1 MRMASPK
8 DHYEIFLA
16 ERYSWMFGDFDAR
29 LDSELAR
36 LKSLGI
42 KTIKGGLGVDPCCGA
57 GTHAIALAR
66 LCYSVEAIDF
76 SETLLAELEERR
88 DDLAVNPIPGDML
101 DAAALVAG
109 PVDVVLCMGDTF
121 VHLQSHGELRRFMS
135 QCAEI
140 LKPGGHLV
148 LSFRDLCQEAEGL
161 DRFITV
167 RETEQRI
174 MTCFLEYEGLHVKVH
189 DLFYEHEN
197 GHWRLDKS
205 MCRKLRLSLG
215 RAAEL
220 SENAGFAITLKG
232 AERGTAGLV
241 ARRLD

>member
-1 MRMASPK
+1 
-8 DHYEIFLA
+8 
-16 ERYSWMFGDFDAR
+16 
-29 LDSELAR
+29 
-36 LKSLGI
+36 
-42 KTIKGGLGVDPCCGA
+42 
-57 GTHAIALAR
+57 
-66 LCYSVEAIDF
+66 
-76 SETLLAELEERR
+76 
-88 DDLAVNPIPGDML
+88 ML

-109 PVDVVLCMGDTF
+109 PVDVALCMGDTF

-167 RETEQRI
+167 RETEQHI
-174 MTCFLEYEGLHVKVH
+174 MTCFLEYGDLHVKVH
-189 DLFYEHEN
+189 DLFYEREN

-205 MCRKLRLSLG
+205 KCRKLHLNLD

-220 SENAGFAITLKG
+220 SENAGFAITFKD
-232 AERGTAGLV
+232 AERGMTDLV

>member
-1 MRMASPK
+1 
-8 DHYEIFLA
+8 
-16 ERYSWMFGDFDAR
+16 
-29 LDSELAR
+29 
-36 LKSLGI
+36 
-42 KTIKGGLGVDPCCGA
+42 
-57 GTHAIALAR
+57 
-66 LCYSVEAIDF
+66 
-76 SETLLAELEERR
+76 
-88 DDLAVNPIPGDML
+88 
-101 DAAALVAG
+101 
-109 PVDVVLCMGDTF
+109 
-121 VHLQSHGELRRFMS
+121 MS

-148 LSFRDLCQEAEGL
+148 LSFRDLYQEAEGL

-174 MTCFLEYEGLHVKVH
+174 MTYFLEYEGLHVKVH

-220 SENAGFAITLKG
+220 SENAGFAVTFKD